1 MNSNNDNNDDDKT
14 VDDGDS
20 SSTLQ
25 QACKRARRPFTPG
38 AYPTHVFLHV
48 SAANQRS
55 QALLRRTFRD
65 FGQFGIAWTSSLLK
79 SLHVSLCRSA
89 PVDVQYGA
97 TLESELRSAVR
108 LPATVSALTVAT
120 SAVKL
125 LSNDDCDRTF
135 LTLVLDTDADAGKRV
150 LEWIAVVN
158 RIFAKFGL
166 QPYHESPIAHV
177 SIASVAESIAALTC
191 ACESATDNCCA
202 LQEARNDEFMLSDT
216 IEFQVDS
223 LVVQSGALRVEI
235 PLQQQR

>member
-1 MNSNNDNNDDDKT
+1 MNSNNENADDEKDDD
-14 VDDGDS
+14 DS
-20 SSTLQ
+20 DSSTLQ
-25 QACKRARRPFTPG
+25 QASKRARRPFTPG
-38 AYPTHVFLHV
+38 AYPTHVFLQV
-48 SAANQRS
+48 STVNQRA

-65 FGQFGIAWTSSLLK
+65 FGQFGIAWTSTLLK

-108 LPATVSALTVAT
+108 LPTTVNALIVAT

-158 RIFAKFGL
+158 RVFAKFGL

-177 SIASVAESIAALTC
+177 SIASVAESIAALQC
-191 ACESATDNCCA
+191 ACESPTDNCCA

-235 PLQQQR
+235 PLQQR